1 MEDPEELEIPANVAN
16 SDKLFKYLSKLKGWD
31 KEAFDEAL
39 SNADKDEEIL
49 VWG

>member
-1 MEDPEELEIPANVAN
+1 MVSFHNFHEFLKVFT
-16 SDKLFKYLSKLKGWD
+16 SDKLFKYLGKLKGWD